1 MNQKTEKWLRY
12 SLVIFIILLQY
23 PLLFGTSSI
32 LNIWRLNKQIDTQE
46 KENQKLEKRNL
57 ALEAEVIDL
66 QRGLDAVEE
75 RARSE
80 LGMVKKR
87 ETFYHIVEQKNKK
100 KKK

>member
-1 MNQKTEKWLRY
+1 MNQKAEKWLRY

-32 LNIWRLNKQIDTQE
+32 LNIWRLSQQIDTQI
-46 KENQKLEKRNL
+46 KENQNLKKRNQ
-57 ALEAEVIDL
+57 ALEAEVVDL

-80 LGMVKKR
+80 LGMIKNK
-87 ETFYHIVEQKNKK
+87 ETFYHIVEDDIKSK
-100 KKK
+100 

>member
-1 MNQKTEKWLRY
+1 MNQKTEKWIRY
-12 SLVIFIILLQY
+12 ALVIFIILLQY

-32 LNIWRLNKQIDTQE
+32 LNIWRLNKQISAQE

-57 ALEAEVIDL
+57 ALEAEVVDL

-80 LGMVKKR
+80 LGMVKNK
-87 ETFYHIVEQKNKK
+87 ETFYHIVEQKKK
-100 KKK
+100 K

>member
-87 ETFYHIVEQKNKK
+87 ETFYHIVEQKKK
-100 KKK
+100 K

>member
-12 SLVIFIILLQY
+12 ALVIFIILLQY

-32 LNIWRLNKQIDTQE
+32 LNIWRLNKQISAQE
-46 KENQKLEKRNL
+46 TENQKLEKRNL
-57 ALEAEVIDL
+57 ALEAEVVDL

-80 LGMVKKR
+80 LGMVKNK
-87 ETFYHIVEQKNKK
+87 ETFYHIVEKNKK
-100 KKK
+100 

>member
-12 SLVIFIILLQY
+12 ALVIFIILLQY

-32 LNIWRLNKQIDTQE
+32 LNIWRLNKQISAQE

-57 ALEAEVIDL
+57 ALEAEVVDL

-80 LGMVKKR
+80 LGMVKNK
-87 ETFYHIVEQKNKK
+87 ETFYHIVEKNKK
-100 KKK
+100 K

>member
-32 LNIWRLNKQIDTQE
+32 LNIWRLSQQIDDQK
-46 KENQKLEKRNL
+46 KENQKLQKRNL
-57 ALEAEVIDL
+57 ALEAEVVDL

-80 LGMVKKR
+80 LGMIKNK
-87 ETFYHIVEQKNKK
+87 ETFYHIVEKGKK
-100 KKK
+100 SKK

>member
-12 SLVIFIILLQY
+12 ALVIFIILLQY

-32 LNIWRLNKQIDTQE
+32 LNIWRLNKQISAQE
-46 KENQKLEKRNL
+46 TENQKLEKRNL
-57 ALEAEVIDL
+57 ALEAEVVDL

-80 LGMVKKR
+80 LGMVKNK
-87 ETFYHIVEQKNKK
+87 ETFYHIVEQKKK
-100 KKK
+100 K